1 MKDFGQVVDDQ
12 RRSVR

>member
-1 MKDFGQVVDDQ
+1 MSKVQ